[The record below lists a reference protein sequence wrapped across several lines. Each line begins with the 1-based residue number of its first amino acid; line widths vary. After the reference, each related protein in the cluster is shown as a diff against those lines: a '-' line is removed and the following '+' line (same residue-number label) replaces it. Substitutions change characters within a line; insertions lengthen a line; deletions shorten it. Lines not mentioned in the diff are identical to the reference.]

1 MEMKRLSI
9 LFLFGLSLLVI
20 MVLIATSI
28 PETPNFNIRV
38 NGWLEEEPNIIK
50 CKDLGNYK
58 LSELYFDSITVFIR
72 IYPNGYESIT
82 TETPYHGKVF
92 IDGVAPANRVPEST
106 LSRLRRYCQ

>member
-1 MEMKRLSI
+1 MEMKRVLI
-9 LFLFGLSLLVI
+9 LFLVGLSLLVV

-38 NGWLEEEPNIIK
+38 NGWLDGEPNSIQ
-50 CKDLGNYK
+50 CKDLKIYK

-82 TETPYHGKVF
+82 TETSYHGKVF
-92 IDGVAPANRVPEST
+92 IDGVAPANRVSEST
-106 LSRLRRYCQ
+106 LSRLRGYCR